1 MTIDACLTD
10 GGHLYPH
17 LLDVKTKER
26 IIELCE
32 PMNNP
37 FPPIDALKSIP
48 WFLDFNSKQ
57 LERLADISAIIELR
71 AGETLF
77 CEGDRVD
84 NMYIILDGQIGVDM
98 MVPAHGSQRIYVAEP
113 LDILGWSKMTP
124 VVRQRVASTQAITD
138 ARLLVI
144 NGDDLAALCEE
155 DHHIGYV
162 VTRRLANVVAVNL
175 LHTKLQLMDLI
186 LQVSGEHTENPAA

>member
-1 MTIDACLTD
+1 MTIDAWHTD
-10 GGHLYPH
+10 GGHLYLH
-17 LLDVKTKER
+17 LLDVKNKER

-37 FPPIDALKSIP
+37 FPPIEALKSIP

-57 LERLADISAIIELR
+57 LERLADISAIIELQ

-84 NMYIILDGQIGVDM
+84 NMYIILEGQIGVDM

-124 VVRQRVASTQAITD
+124 VVRQRVASTVAITY
-138 ARLLVI
+138 ARLVVI

>member
-1 MTIDACLTD
+1 M
-10 GGHLYPH
+10 H
-17 LLDVKTKER
+17 
-26 IIELCE
+26 
-32 PMNNP
+32 NP
-37 FPPIDALKSIP
+37 IPLIDALKSIP
-48 WFLDFNSKQ
+48 WFLDFSAKQ
-57 LERLADISAIIELR
+57 LDRLARISSIIELN

-84 NMYIILDGQIGVDM
+84 NMYIILEGQIGVDIT
-98 MVPAHGSQRIYVAEP
+98 VPSHGTQRIYTAEP

-124 VVRQRVASTQAITD
+124 VVRQRVASTEAITD

-162 VTRRLANVVAVNL
+162 VIRRLANVVATNM

-186 LQVSGEHTENPAA
+186 LQLSGEHTENPAA

>member
-1 MTIDACLTD
+1 
-10 GGHLYPH
+10 
-17 LLDVKTKER
+17 
-26 IIELCE
+26 
-32 PMNNP
+32 MNNP

-57 LERLADISAIIELR
+57 LERLADISAIIELQ

-124 VVRQRVASTQAITD
+124 VVRQRVASTVAITD
-138 ARLLVI
+138 ARLVVI

-162 VTRRLANVVAVNL
+162 VTPPAGQCRGGQFTPHQTPIDGSYSAGIR
-175 LHTKLQLMDLI
+175 
-186 LQVSGEHTENPAA
+186 GHTENPAA

>member
-1 MTIDACLTD
+1 
-10 GGHLYPH
+10 
-17 LLDVKTKER
+17 
-26 IIELCE
+26 
-32 PMNNP
+32 MNNP
-37 FPPIDALKSIP
+37 IPLIDALGSIP

-57 LERLADISAIIELR
+57 LERLSAISSIIELK
-71 AGETLF
+71 AGDTLF

-84 NMYIILDGQIGVDM
+84 DMYIILEGRIGVDM
-98 MVPAHGSQRIYVAEP
+98 SVPAYGTQRIYVAEP

-144 NGDDLAALCEE
+144 NGDDLAALCED

-162 VTRRLANVVAVNL
+162 VVRRLANVVAANL

-186 LQVSGEHTENPAA
+186 LQMSGEHTENPAV

>member
-1 MTIDACLTD
+1 MTELILMKN
-10 GGHLYPH
+10 PIP
-17 LLDVKTKER
+17 LLDSLKT
-26 IIELCE
+26 
-32 PMNNP
+32 
-37 FPPIDALKSIP
+37 IP

-57 LERLADISAIIELR
+57 LDSIASISSIMEVE
-71 AGETLF
+71 AGETVF

-84 NMYIILDGQIGVDM
+84 NLYIILDGQVGVDIT
-98 MVPAHGSQRIYVAEP
+98 VPSQGTKRIYVAEP

-138 ARLLVI
+138 THLLVV

-162 VTRRLANVVAVNL
+162 VVRRLANVVATNL
-175 LHTKLQLMDLI
+175 LHTKLQLLDLI
-186 LQVSGEHTENPAA
+186 LQLSVEHTDNPAG